1 MKYDR
6 QRSPAEIEAE
16 IARVRR
22 SMDTTLTEIEG
33 RLTTSQLVDQ
43 GIDYLRH
50 SSAREFVSNLG
61 TSVKH
66 NPLSVTLVGIG
77 LAWLVF
83 SGRRGALHA
92 QPGAYDDSSSLP
104 ERAGDALDRVT
115 QKAASARE
123 GAVRSAQAVSER
135 WAHAATAMR
144 DRARHAAQ
152 SGRQQAERARR
163 GFDYMRREQPLALG
177 AIGLAVG
184 AVIAAAV
191 PRTRHEDEWMGE
203 ASDRVGQQA
212 KGLAEEQ
219 LDKARE
225 MVSESVHAATE
236 EPRQPVPA
244 PGP

>member
-33 RLTTSQLVDQ
+33 RLTTRQLVDQ

-61 TSVKH
+61 ASVKH

-77 LAWLVF
+77 LAWLMY
-83 SGRRGALHA
+83 SGRRGAG
-92 QPGAYDDSSSLP
+92 QPGADDDSPGLSA
-104 ERAGDALDRVT
+104 RAGDALGRVT
-115 QKAASARE
+115 QKAVSARE
-123 GAVRSAQAVSER
+123 GAVQSAQAVSER
-135 WAHAATAMR
+135 WSHAATAMR

-191 PRTRHEDEWMGE
+191 PSTRREDEWMGE

-212 KGLAEEQ
+212 RGLAEEQ

-225 MVSESVHAATE
+225 MVSVSVHAATE
-236 EPRQPVPA
+236 EPQQPVPA